1 MTKQL
6 SVRLDPEL
14 RGELERAAAAERRPI
29 GNLVRCILA
38 DWQAQRV
45 GREGDDRRAA

>member
-6 SVRLDPEL
+6 SVRVDPEL
-14 RGELERAAAAERRPI
+14 LDDLERAAAEDRRPV

-38 DWQAQRV
+38 DWQAARDARQ
-45 GREGDDRRAA
+45 GLEAA